1 MSFVNLHRHS
11 QWSLLDGTGSGKQ
24 YAERAKELGQGAL
37 ALTDHGTLAGALDH
51 LSSCKDAGIMPVMG
65 CEVYYRDNR
74 LDHTQITV
82 TDLLG
87 KEKRRPPRFFH
98 LTLLAMNYQGW
109 LSLQRLTSEA
119 YQSGYYYKPTVDGA
133 LLARH
138 SDGIYCLGGCI
149 GGRLADL
156 IKVGYSPDITNYI
169 NMMRSIYADRFSL
182 EVMPHDFDDQRQ
194 HNINTLSVANDFA
207 IPLAATGDAH
217 APYLEWT
224 DTRDVVFRIGM
235 KIPNKK
241 MAELLA
247 KKKAF
252 DEEGVGEDIKIYTQP
267 GVKTLHL
274 MSEQEMLVNFAQ
286 YHPLLPGDVVDSA
299 MAHTGEIISKF
310 TPFLPDRDIK
320 MPKFTTEVLEKI
332 DPLSK
337 FLGGTDPDH
346 TVKLMLRAWAT
357 QGLNAL
363 KELYPASHWEK
374 FPVARYE
381 AQVEHELAT
390 FDKIGDHV
398 WRYLVMA
405 GGEIRW
411 AKKEGIV
418 VGPGRGSAAGCLVAY
433 LIGITDIDPI
443 PYDLMFERFINENRK
458 GMPDIDIDFMPGA
471 RGRDRVKEHTGWVYN
486 EHGATNVIDI
496 AAYGTYGPK
505 AALRSV
511 CRIFDD
517 QIDFIAADTC
527 VKTLDALKATD
538 RLDLEEC
545 ADRFDEIRA
554 FKKQHPVLWTHATR
568 IEGAPYTTSTH
579 ASGVLVKP
587 SGIEVP
593 TAAKRGDDGELHQMT
608 AWPDTRELLANY
620 GFLKLDYLV
629 IDGLVRQY
637 EVMHALRER
646 EGVDIKLQN
655 LPVRWDPYAVDE
667 DVMDIFRKGMTL
679 GVWQFEGRGTIPV
692 LKAVRP
698 DNMHDI
704 AAINAL
710 IRPGSRDAGDTEM
723 YAKIKHGIE
732 PLTYW
737 HDAVEPVLKK
747 TYGLMVYQEQAMEV
761 AVQLGGFTRTEA
773 DDLRKA
779 MGKKYREGMPAVIKF
794 LDQLGFGPKFI
805 DNASKMIGEESAM
818 MVWEKMLAKGGYSF
832 NASHAYAYGLISYH
846 DAMLKIAGPA
856 DFYAGYLST
865 AKSKDLPMKLAGS
878 MREGT
883 KFGVKIKPPDINLS
897 GAEFTVTDKTTI
909 LYGLEAVKGVGPVGI
924 KEIIE
929 KRPFR
934 TYEEFDNA
942 IAGRAVNKNG
952 RKALIG
958 AGAFDFL
965 RMRDLMTEFEK
976 SSNEEAY
983 IGVKISGKSEMEKYN
998 ELIEETVHTED
1009 EFDAAS
1015 HGDSLCLGGEI
1026 ISIKE
1031 TFTKSRGDQMGFV
1044 TIAYGTDTFRVTLF
1058 PKVWGRYSSVLI
1070 EGKVVFF
1077 EGRKDVSDQY
1087 GAGFVAQECVELAS
1101 LVAMKTT

>member
-1 MSFVNLHRHS
+1 MFVNLHRHS

-74 LDHTQITV
+74 LDHTQLVV
-82 TDLLG
+82 TDPLTG
-87 KEKRRPPRFFH
+87 KEKRKQPRFFH

-109 LSLQRLTSEA
+109 LNLQRLTSEA
-119 YQSGYYYKPTVDGA
+119 YSSGYYYKPTVDA
-133 LLARH
+133 DLLARFNA
-138 SDGIYCLGGCI
+138 GIYCLGGCI

-169 NMMRSIYADRFSL
+169 AMMRSIFGERFSL
-182 EVMPHDFDDQRQ
+182 EIMPHDFDDQRQ
-194 HNINTLSVANDFA
+194 HNLNTLSVANDFS

-235 KIPNKK
+235 KISNKK

-252 DEEGVGEDIKIYTQP
+252 DEEGAGEDIKIYTQP
-267 GVKTLHL
+267 GVQTLHL
-274 MSEQEMLVNFAQ
+274 MSEHEMMMCFAQ

-299 MAHTGEIISKF
+299 LAHTGEIIAGF

-320 MPKFTTEVLEKI
+320 MPKFTADVLAKI
-332 DPLSK
+332 DPITP
-337 FLGGTDPDH
+337 FLGEEDPDLL
-346 TVKLMLRAWAT
+346 VKKLLRKWAAE
-357 QGLNAL
+357 GLQEL
-363 KELYPASHWEK
+363 RELYPASHWEK
-374 FPVARYE
+374 YPYE
-381 AQVEHELAT
+381 QYERQIEHELST

-405 GGEIRW
+405 GGEVRW

-418 VGPGRGSAAGCLVAY
+418 VGPGRGSAAGSLVAY
-433 LIGITDIDPI
+433 VIGITDIDPI

-471 RGRDRVKEHTGWVYN
+471 RGRDRVKQHTGWVYN
-486 EHGATNVIDI
+486 EHGAVNVIDI

-505 AALRSV
+505 AALRSI

-517 QIDFIAADTC
+517 VISFQETDVY
-527 VKTLDALKATD
+527 VKVLDALKPTD
-538 RLDLEEC
+538 KIDLEEC
-545 ADRFDEIRA
+545 AERFPEIA
-554 FKKQHPVLWTHATR
+554 QFKRQYPALWTHATR

-593 TAAKRGDDGELHQMT
+593 TAAKRGDDGLLHTMT

-637 EVMHALRER
+637 DVMHGLRER
-646 EGVDIKLQN
+646 EGIDIVLKN
-655 LPVRWDPYAVDE
+655 LPVRWDPYAVE
-667 DVMDIFRKGMTL
+667 EEVMEIFRKGMTL

-692 LKAVRP
+692 LKAVKP

-710 IRPGSRDAGDTEM
+710 IRPGSRAAGDTEM
-723 YAKIKHGIE
+723 YAKIKHGQE

-794 LDQLGFGPKFI
+794 LDELGFGPKFI
-805 DNASKMIGEESAM
+805 NNASKMIGEKSAL

-846 DAMLKIAGPA
+846 DAMLKVKGPA

-865 AKSKDLPMKLAGS
+865 AKSKDLPSKLSGA
-878 MREGT
+878 MREGS
-883 KFGVKIKPPDINLS
+883 KFGTKIKPPDINLS
-897 GAEFTVTDKTTI
+897 GAEFTVTDRYTI

-934 TYEEFDNA
+934 QYEDFDKA
-942 IAGRAVNKNG
+942 IPGRAINKNG

-958 AGAFDFL
+958 AGAFDFVGL
-965 RMRDLMTEFEK
+965 RSLMSENEK
-976 SSNEEAY
+976 ASNEEAY
-983 IGVKISGKSEMEKYN
+983 IGVKISGKSDLEKYN
-998 ELIEETVHTED
+998 ALIEETVHTED
-1009 EFDAAS
+1009 EFDMAD
-1015 HGDSLCLGGEI
+1015 HGDHLCLGGEI
-1026 ISIKE
+1026 IGIKE
-1031 TFTKSRGDQMGFV
+1031 TYTKSRGDQMGFV
-1044 TIAYGTDTFRVTLF
+1044 TVALGSESFRITLF
-1058 PKVWGRYSSVLI
+1058 PKVWNAYRTMFV

-1077 EGRKDVSDQY
+1077 EGRKDISDQY
-1087 GAGFVAQECVELAS
+1087 GAGFIAQECVELAT
-1101 LVAMKTT
+1101 LVAMKS